1 VSGAGDGLLNA
12 RPLLVLSHELPL
24 PAPTR
29 IELVAEAGRRGV
41 SVATFGEQDRLR
53 GVAGA
58 VDARDANAI
67 AVCGHAGMQ
76 ATVAAVAAGRG
87 LPFACIPSGPDD
99 LLARDIN
106 GGCKDPEP
114 ALTRF
119 LTGEECDMD
128 IAEVNG
134 IAFVNYVALG
144 LCVGPLA
151 PAAGELA
158 NAPFEGRAQVRRT
171 RASGVRRLARDDDRR
186 LTPALLICNNCFDM
200 QGLLLGCRRQID
212 AGVLGIVISEPG
224 AGECLERCH
233 MSWRHSASSCLELA
247 ADGPVLADVDGCQ
260 RLLHPPLRFRIMP
273 GALRVR
279 GSMRMRTP

>member
-1 VSGAGDGLLNA
+1 MSSAGDGPLNA
-12 RPLLVLSHELPL
+12 RPLLVLSRELPS
-24 PAPTR
+24 PASAR

-41 SVATFGEQDRLR
+41 SVATFGEQDSMRR
-53 GVAGA
+53 VAGA
-58 VDARDANAI
+58 VDACGADAI

-76 ATVAAVAAGRG
+76 ATVAAVASGRG

-106 GGCKDPEP
+106 GGCEDPEL

-128 IAEVNG
+128 LAEVNG

-144 LCVGPLA
+144 LCVRQPA

-158 NAPFEGRAQVRRT
+158 EAPFEGRAQVRRT
-171 RASGVRRLARDDDRR
+171 RASGLRRLAQDDDPR
-186 LTPALLICNNCFDM
+186 LTPALLVCNNRFDM
-200 QGLLLGCRRQID
+200 HGLLLGCRRQIN

-224 AGECLERCH
+224 TGECLERSH
-233 MSWRHSASSCLELA
+233 MSWLELA

-279 GSMRMRTP
+279 ASPRIRSP